1 MIFVLLTLN
10 RPRLKAILLNL
21 SKSKLMSTLQPS
33 KNNSGNNKNNKSINN
48 NNINNNN
55 NNDNIKSNNNNN
67 NNNNKV
73 VADQFHNKITAQH
86 NFLVQIDFFN
96 V

>member
-33 KNNSGNNKNNKSINN
+33 NNNSGNNKNNKSINN

-67 NNNNKV
+67 NNNV

-86 NFLVQIDFFN
+86 KNLVQIDFFN

>member
-21 SKSKLMSTLQPS
+21 SKSKLMSTFQPS

-67 NNNNKV
+67 NNNV
-73 VADQFHNKITAQH
+73 VADQFDNKITAQH

>member
-33 KNNSGNNKNNKSINN
+33 NNNSGNNKNNKSINN

-67 NNNNKV
+67 NNNNV

-86 NFLVQIDFFN
+86 KILVQIDFFN